1 MGIGSDA
8 GFGLVSGIW
17 GLGTHLAVSH
27 PYMNRTFLDL
37 STPRGC
43 CCKHRMPYAEA
54 RSGRRSCELKRIQ
67 GALCKVEG
75 EGVVLVL
82 HHAIPRKDAWREVSL
97 GVKGIP

>member
-37 STPRGC
+37 STPEGC
-43 CCKHRMPYAEA
+43 CCKHRMPYAMPKLALADEA
-54 RSGRRSCELKRIQ
+54 
-67 GALCKVEG
+67 AN
-75 EGVVLVL
+75 
-82 HHAIPRKDAWREVSL
+82 
-97 GVKGIP
+97 